1 MLRVSELR
9 KSLES
14 ITIRRS
20 EWLFSDA
27 RINIPPLSFGSDAVN
42 RHTQYSNAVAR
53 FQSADY
59 FGRGMCF
66 TLGEGNQFICEAADF
81 TISQFD
87 GMTVEEIL
95 ERSAGLA
102 ESLSNPNQLR
112 WLSPNSGVPL
122 MAAGLIVNTLLDAAA
137 RRMGL
142 PSWKFLALLDT
153 DFLLRLVAVK
163 QFPKVVRDSFEA
175 TLRNSEAMVG
185 KRILELENSGLP
197 VYFTTWIG
205 HSAREIAAQI
215 KSEGKKRGI
224 SKFKIKIS
232 PDVSRDF
239 SKLQE
244 ISELIGKGFHVS
256 VDANQSL
263 TLEGAAE
270 WMELLSSIGV
280 QWLEEPFAP
289 DNVTL
294 FRELALLRNQN
305 GWSCEI
311 ATGENC
317 PNPHT
322 AAEMMTAGIDI
333 FQADPCRMF
342 GLLDGITTS
351 ILAKVSGVKYIP
363 HAGGA
368 GLDELSPHLQLFN
381 LARVDT
387 AKDPSSSL
395 TETIGFCSH
404 LFENAVEV
412 HDGEL
417 TPPSKPGSGVFFIDS
432 IEKDLFS
439 YREGTKWLEL

>member
-1 MLRVSELR
+1 MSEL
-9 KSLES
+9 KESLES

-42 RHTQYSNAVAR
+42 KHTQYSNAVAR
-53 FQSADY
+53 FQSADD

-81 TISQFD
+81 IVSQFD
-87 GMTVEEIL
+87 GMNVGEIL
-95 ERSAGLA
+95 ELPGGFADA
-102 ESLSNPNQLR
+102 LSNPNQLR
-112 WLSPNSGVPL
+112 WLSPNAGVPL
-122 MAAGLIVNTLLDAAA
+122 MAAGLVVNTLVDAAA
-137 RRMGL
+137 RKMSL

-153 DFLLRLVAVK
+153 DFLLRLIAIN
-163 QFPKVVRDSFEA
+163 QFPVSVRNSFREV
-175 TLRNSEAMVG
+175 LRNSEA
-185 KRILELENSGLP
+185 KAEDRILELEKSGLP

-205 HSAREIAAQI
+205 HNAREIAAQI
-215 KSEGKKRGI
+215 KSENKKRGI
-224 SKFKIKIS
+224 SKFKVKIS
-232 PDVSRDF
+232 ANSSRDF

-244 ISELIGKGFHVS
+244 ISDIVGNGFDLS

-263 TLEGAAE
+263 TLEGAGE

-280 QWLEEPFAP
+280 IWLEEPFAP
-289 DNVTL
+289 DNVSL
-294 FRELALLRNQN
+294 FRDLALLRSQK
-305 GWSCEI
+305 GWSCAI

-322 AAEMMTAGIDI
+322 AGSMMAAGIDI

-342 GLLDGITTS
+342 GLIDGITTS
-351 ILAKVSGVKYIP
+351 LLAKISGVKYIP

-387 AKDPSSSL
+387 SMNPSDSL

-404 LFENAVEV
+404 LFESAVEV
-412 HDGEL
+412 RDGEL
-417 TPPSKPGSGVFFIDS
+417 TPPSKPGSGVFFVDE
-432 IEKDLFS
+432 IENDLFS
-439 YREGTKWLEL
+439 YKEGTKWLEL